1 MSLSDW
7 SDVNLDSVADI
18 VDGDRGVNYPTQHE
32 FSSYG
37 DCLFLNAGN
46 VTQLGFNFTNCSFI
60 TKEKDALLRK
70 GKLRR
75 QDIVLTT
82 RGTVGNVAYYDRSI
96 PFDNIRI
103 NSGMVIFR
111 PEATKI
117 DPLFLY
123 IFLRS
128 KVFED
133 QVKGLTTGSAQPQLP
148 IRDIRRI
155 CLPLPDTNSQK
166 AIAAILGALD
176 DKIELN
182 RRMNTTLE
190 AMARALFKSWFVDF
204 DPVRA
209 KSEGCHP
216 FGMDAETAALFP
228 SRLVASDLGDIPE
241 GWKVCR
247 LEDAIAINP
256 TTRLDK
262 ETVASYLDM
271 FALPTSGFSPE
282 KPILRKVSSGS
293 RFQNGDTLLAR
304 ITPCLENGK
313 TAFVDCLETNQIGW
327 GSTEFIVLRPRDP
340 VPPAYG
346 YLLARSEEFRAY
358 AIQSMTGTSGR
369 QRVPSEALVRYKI
382 AVSSDLIYRE
392 FGNRVKGWFAVI
404 GENARQN
411 DVLEKTRDYLLPKLI
426 SGDIRIRDAK
436 KFVEAA

>member
-209 KSEGCHP
+209 KSEGRHP
-216 FGMDAETAALFP
+216 FDMDAETAALFP
-228 SRLVASDLGDIPE
+228 SHLAPSALGDIPE
-241 GWKVCR
+241 GWAPSNLVA
-247 LEDAIAINP
+247 EFDIIMGQSP
-256 TTRLDK
+256 PG
-262 ETVASYLDM
+262 ETYNEIGDG
-271 FALPTSGFSPE
+271 LPFYQGRTDF
-282 KPILRKVSSGS
+282 GS
-293 RFQNGDTLLAR
+293 RYPSRRIFCTQPNRVAEIGDTLISVRAPVGDINMAFEKCILGRGVAALRHKSKARGYTYYALHSVQPDLKAFEADGTVFGSVNKQDLGKIKFIQAPDGLVKKFEAVADDIDAKILALT
-304 ITPCLENGK
+304 IE
-313 TAFVDCLETNQIGW
+313 
-327 GSTEFIVLRPRDP
+327 
-340 VPPAYG
+340 
-346 YLLARSEEFRAY
+346 SER
-358 AIQSMTGTSGR
+358 
-369 QRVPSEALVRYKI
+369 
-382 AVSSDLIYRE
+382 
-392 FGNRVKGWFAVI
+392 
-404 GENARQN
+404 
-411 DVLEKTRDYLLPKLI
+411 LEKTRDYLLPKLI
-426 SGDIRIRDAK
+426 SGDICIRDAE

>member
-1 MSLSDW
+1 MSKWNVVRIGDHIKIKHGYAFEGEGI
-7 SDVNLDSVADI
+7 SDVDNGKILVTPGNFDIGGGFKSNKFKFFSGSVPQEYILKAQELVVTMTDLSKEGDTLGYPAFI
-18 VDGDRGVNYPTQHE
+18 PANPRYAYLHNQRIGKIIFDDGAIDKGFLY
-32 FSSYG
+32 Y
-37 DCLFLNAGN
+37 LF
-46 VTQLGFNFTNCSFI
+46 C
-60 TKEKDALLRK
+60 TKEYRHE
-70 GKLRR
+70 
-75 QDIVLTT
+75 VLASAT
-82 RGTVGNVAYYDRSI
+82 GTSI
-96 PFDNIRI
+96 KHTSPKRI
-103 NSGMVIFR
+103 ETFSTAVPSIA
-111 PEATKI
+111 E
-117 DPLFLY
+117 
-123 IFLRS
+123 
-128 KVFED
+128 
-133 QVKGLTTGSAQPQLP
+133 
-148 IRDIRRI
+148 
-155 CLPLPDTNSQK
+155 QK
-166 AIAAILGALD
+166 AIASILGALD
-176 DKIELN
+176 DKIKLN
-182 RRMNTTLE
+182 RRTNATLE

-228 SRLVASDLGDIPE
+228 SRLVPSDLGDIPE